1 MALSQE
7 LLAILVC
14 PETKQPVVLAPPEL
28 VENLNVHI
36 QNNTLKNRTGEV
48 VAQALDAA
56 LVREDQRYC
65 YPIRDDIPV
74 LLIDEAIP
82 LPQPEEPGGP

>member
-1 MALSQE
+1 MAVSQE

-14 PETKQPVVLAPPEL
+14 PETKQPVTFAPTEL
-28 VENLNVHI
+28 VDTLNTRI
-36 QNNTLKNRTGEV
+36 QNGSLTNRAGEIV
-48 VAQALDAA
+48 SAAMDAA

-74 LLIDEAIP
+74 MLIDEAIP
-82 LPQPEEPGGP
+82 LPPLEESD

>member
-1 MALSQE
+1 MAVSQE

-14 PETKQPVVLAPPEL
+14 PETKQPVVLAPTEL
-28 VENLNVHI
+28 VENLNTYI
-36 QNNTLKNRTGEV
+36 QNGTLKNRAGEV
-48 VAQALDAA
+48 VSAAMDAA

-74 LLIDEAIP
+74 MLIDEAIP
-82 LPQPEEPGGP
+82 LPPPGKSD

>member
-14 PETKQPVVLAPPEL
+14 PETKQPVALASTDL
-28 VENLNVHI
+28 VEDLNNHI
-36 QNNTLKNRTGEV
+36 QNRALKNRAGEV
-48 VAQALDAA
+48 VSAAMDAA

-74 LLIDEAIP
+74 MLIDEAIP
-82 LPQPEEPGGP
+82 LPPPGESD

>member
-1 MALSQE
+1 MAVSQE

-14 PETKQPVVLAPPEL
+14 PETKQPVTLAPTEL
-28 VENLNVHI
+28 VDTLNVHI
-36 QNNTLKNRTGEV
+36 QNGSLKNRTGEV
-48 VAQALDAA
+48 VSAVMEAA

-74 LLIDEAIP
+74 MLIDEAIP
-82 LPQPEEPGGP
+82 LPPPGESD

>member
-1 MALSQE
+1 MAVSHD

-14 PETKQPVVLAPPEL
+14 PETKQPVTLAPTAL
-28 VENLNVHI
+28 VDTLNVQI
-36 QNNTLKNRTGEV
+36 QSGSLKNRAGEV
-48 VAQALDAA
+48 VSAAMDAA

-74 LLIDEAIP
+74 MLIDEAIP
-82 LPQPEEPGGP
+82 LPRLEEAD

>member
-1 MALSQE
+1 MAVSQE

-14 PETKQPVVLAPPEL
+14 PETKQPVVLAPTEL
-28 VENLNVHI
+28 VENLNTYI
-36 QNNTLKNRTGEV
+36 QNGILKNRAGEV
-48 VAQALDAA
+48 VSAAMDAA

-74 LLIDEAIP
+74 MLIDEAIP
-82 LPQPEEPGGP
+82 LPPPGESD

>member
-1 MALSQE
+1 MAVSQE

-14 PETKQPVVLAPPEL
+14 PETKQPVALAPTEL
-28 VENLNVHI
+28 VDTLNTRI
-36 QNNTLKNRTGEV
+36 QNGSLTNRAGEV
-48 VAQALDAA
+48 VSATMDAA

-74 LLIDEAIP
+74 MLIDEAIP
-82 LPQPEEPGGP
+82 LPPPGESD

>member
-1 MALSQE
+1 MAVSQE

-14 PETKQPVVLAPPEL
+14 PETKQPVTFAPTEL
-28 VENLNVHI
+28 VDTLNTRI
-36 QNNTLKNRTGEV
+36 QNGSLTNRAGEAV
-48 VAQALDAA
+48 SATMDAA

-74 LLIDEAIP
+74 MLIDEAIP
-82 LPQPEEPGGP
+82 LPPLEESD

>member
-1 MALSQE
+1 MAVSQE

-14 PETKQPVVLAPPEL
+14 PETKQPVTLAPTEL
-28 VENLNVHI
+28 VDTLNTHI
-36 QNNTLKNRTGEV
+36 QNGSLTNRAGEAV
-48 VAQALDAA
+48 SATMDAA

-74 LLIDEAIP
+74 MLIDEAIP
-82 LPQPEEPGGP
+82 LPPPGESD